1 MLFSEE
7 LTQIHE
13 KRENEF
19 REKSPISQV
28 SNLIETQFPG
38 LTNSLPEAYKS
49 ELRSWVSKGDKRY
62 EHLNGK
68 NVVHLLT
75 DKENL
80 HGDLASANDDDAKVE
95 VDLKMS
101 SHLFRKLR
109 YNFNTLDLADMLIF
123 NTTYHSY
130 PVKVLISDNYTL
142 CSNTYNAIIE
152 FPIYAF
158 KPCLEKEGFELIKK
172 ETMENGTK
180 YDLIW

>member
-13 KRENEF
+13 KKENEF

-80 HGDLASANDDDAKVE
+80 HGDLASANDDDVKVE

-101 SHLFRKLR
+101 FHLFRKLLH
-109 YNFNTLDLADMLIF
+109 NFNTWNLADMLIF

-130 PVKVLISDNYTL
+130 PIKVCILDNTDF
-142 CSNTYNAIIE
+142 SNIFSTVIE
-152 FPIYAF
+152 LPIYAF
-158 KPCLEKEGFELIKK
+158 KSSLEKEGFKLIKK
-172 ETMENGTK
+172 KVTENGTK